1 VGEKF
6 DPALHKAMTQKVEPE
21 REENIVL
28 EEVVK

>member
-6 DPALHKAMTQKVEPE
+6 DPVLHEVMTQKVEPE
-21 REENIVL
+21 REDNIVL